1 MIYKTLEVENFRGIR
16 HLKIEDLNFINVFV
30 GKNNSGKSSIL
41 EAIFLLTGIS
51 NPELILRIDRFRNL
65 LHNEEDDFRFA
76 FYNLNYQNIPIIIS
90 DLHPEDSSRQL
101 TIRPI
106 NTNVKGGDITQVT
119 FPREQMKSSDSASSL
134 NYNAT
139 NGLSFEGEIKR
150 RHSQKKVLRPSISMH
165 KGFNNETS
173 FTITPTKD
181 YKESIVGV
189 FLNNET
195 FFTETH
201 KRIENLIIKKRK
213 EFIIENLK
221 RIDES
226 ITDIVVGSNN
236 VIYFDIGADRLIPSN
251 LLGDG
256 INKIVSIIA
265 TLSELKN
272 GILLVDEIDNG
283 LHFATL
289 EILWNIIYILCI
301 ENNNQLFIT
310 THNYDVLKYIVKYI
324 EKLKSENE
332 KYKEMVNCYSVS
344 KLKGNDLKAY
354 KYKYDEL
361 RYSIEQGIEIRDD
374 Q

>member
-1 MIYKTLEVENFRGIR
+1 MIYKTLEIENFRGIK
-16 HLKIEDLNFINVFV
+16 HLKIDDLNAINVFV

-65 LHNEEDDFRFA
+65 LHNEADDFRFA
-76 FYNLNYQNIPIIIS
+76 FYNLNYQNIPTIVS
-90 DLHPEDSSRQL
+90 DLHFEESSRQL
-101 TIRPI
+101 MIRPI
-106 NTNVKGGDITQVT
+106 STNVKGGEITQLT
-119 FPREQMKSSDSASSL
+119 FPREQIKSSDSLSNL
-134 NYNAT
+134 NYNAI
-139 NGLSFEGEIKR
+139 NALSFEGEIKK

-165 KGFNNETS
+165 KGVNNELS
-173 FTITPTKD
+173 FTISPAKD
-181 YKESIVGV
+181 YKETIVGV

-201 KRIENLIIKKRK
+201 KRIENLIIRKRK
-213 EFIIENLK
+213 QFIVENL
-221 RIDES
+221 RLIDDS

-256 INKIVSIIA
+256 LNKIVSIVA

-272 GILLVDEIDNG
+272 GVLLIDEVDNG
-283 LHFATL
+283 LHFTTL
-289 EILWNIIYILCI
+289 EILWNLIYSLCV
-301 ENNNQLFIT
+301 ENNNQVFIT
-310 THNYDVLKYIVKYI
+310 THNYDVLKYVVKYI
-324 EKLKSENE
+324 EKEKNEN
-332 KYKEMVNCYSVS
+332 YKEMMNCYSVS
-344 KLKGNDLKAY
+344 KLKGNEIKAY

-361 RYSIEQGIEIRDD
+361 SYSIHQGIEIRDE